1 MLNFSTI
8 EDKPQYYFQIKDLPE
23 EDDLYKYTEFLCFSL
38 KYGAMPNEN
47 QDEIMRL
54 LEILSS
60 HRNEQVRYTIARRLC
75 FYSNIS
81 HKLAWKLANDV
92 PHISRKI
99 IAHSSVLT
107 TEDLE
112 EILNSQPDKVVMK
125 YIAERKNLEPSIVN
139 KLVNVNDYNSV
150 IALLKNVTAKI
161 ENDTYIK
168 LIVKYQ
174 HNREMMKLI
183 HLRTDLCD
191 SDVEEILS
199 SIDEPIKRVLIN
211 TYKFHSIP
219 NKNFSYVRIL
229 DLKEH
234 NIFNSKQAL
243 EIKKRID
250 LLYRKNRLSFLLI
263 LRWLCKGDLFSFV
276 YAISKLT
283 DIPFLNIRTLLFE
296 DFDNK
301 RYISIFHSS
310 KFPEEYIELLH
321 QLLLIIRKSLLDDN
335 LDEKNFAE
343 EISKKLRKSPSIMK
357 MKNIA
362 YILSIIEN

>member
-1 MLNFSTI
+1 
-8 EDKPQYYFQIKDLPE
+8 
-23 EDDLYKYTEFLCFSL
+23 
-38 KYGAMPNEN
+38 
-47 QDEIMRL
+47 
-54 LEILSS
+54 
-60 HRNEQVRYTIARRLC
+60 
-75 FYSNIS
+75 
-81 HKLAWKLANDV
+81 
-92 PHISRKI
+92 
-99 IAHSSVLT
+99 
-107 TEDLE
+107 
-112 EILNSQPDKVVMK
+112 
-125 YIAERKNLEPSIVN
+125 
-139 KLVNVNDYNSV
+139 
-150 IALLKNVTAKI
+150 
-161 ENDTYIK
+161 
-168 LIVKYQ
+168 
-174 HNREMMKLI
+174 
-183 HLRTDLCD
+183 
-191 SDVEEILS
+191 
-199 SIDEPIKRVLIN
+199 
-211 TYKFHSIP
+211 
-219 NKNFSYVRIL
+219 
-229 DLKEH
+229 LKEH